1 MTENNG
7 LRQAVRRAC
16 KSGTLVS
23 CESCGRVESSPLAPS
38 KAVQRLGWWRPDH
51 DMIICD
57 GCYRP
62 PVIVEAWG
70 WVRDEW
76 SDLGYGFP
84 EGEVTA

>member
-1 MTENNG
+1 MTESNG

-16 KSGTLVS
+16 KGGTLVS

-38 KAVQRLGWWRPDH
+38 KAVGRLGWWRVDH

-62 PVIVEAWG
+62 PTEHVFVEQVFDG
-70 WVRDEW
+70 
-76 SDLGYGFP
+76 SDGLP
-84 EGEVTA
+84 PASAV